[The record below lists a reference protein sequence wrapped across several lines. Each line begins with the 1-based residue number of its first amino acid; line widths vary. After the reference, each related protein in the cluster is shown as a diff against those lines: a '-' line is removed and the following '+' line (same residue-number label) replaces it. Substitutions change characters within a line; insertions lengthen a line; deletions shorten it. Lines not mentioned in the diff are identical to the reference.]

1 MGYTVPFHLCFDPSA
16 INIASKSSSDGEDP
30 LAHGLDP
37 ALYGPNA
44 PVTCASPCTS
54 DPGAVPSSSS
64 FSGSEPRPT
73 GLGLLHCLLQ
83 HFPVRK
89 RLRVSILKIEGLDIA
104 LAKCGGNLVLDRANN
119 LMAIK

>member
-1 MGYTVPFHLCFDPSA
+1 MRLRYGMPFTAFSNYG
-16 INIASKSSSDGEDP
+16 IVFQIASKSSSDGEDP

-37 ALYGPNA
+37 SLYGPNA
-44 PVTCASPCTS
+44 PITCASPCTS
-54 DPGAVPSSSS
+54 DAGAVPSSSS

-89 RLRVSILKIEGLDIA
+89 RLRVSILKIEGEL
-104 LAKCGGNLVLDRANN
+104 
-119 LMAIK
+119 